1 MGRPRNKFR
10 GLLLVP
16 NLRLDK
22 LVWFLYIDDV
32 LFLWT
37 HGKETLSLVL
47 EDLNDFHPNIKFSHE
62 VNKEAFTF

>member
-1 MGRPRNKFR
+1 MGRPRTKFR

-16 NLRLDK
+16 NLRLDT
-22 LVWFLYIDDV
+22 LVWFRYIDDV

-47 EDLNDFHPNIKFSHE
+47 EDLNGFHPNIKFSHE
-62 VNKEAFTF
+62 VNKEAFIF